1 VCVCVFWQDLGV
13 VNILIAKG
21 QMELDETINIWK
33 QKTHIMRYFDSA
45 DAKPQPKDFLSKFYE
60 GIA

>member
-1 VCVCVFWQDLGV
+1 M